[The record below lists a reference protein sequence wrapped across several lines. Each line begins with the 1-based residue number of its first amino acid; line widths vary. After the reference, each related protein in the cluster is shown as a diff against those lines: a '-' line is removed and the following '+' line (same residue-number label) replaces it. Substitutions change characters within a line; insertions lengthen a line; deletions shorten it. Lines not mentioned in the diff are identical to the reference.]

1 MELCASFIIAIPLWL
16 IASELNQL
24 KKKQIMGKQDIAFCI
39 FYGAI
44 FIAGLGVSFSYWYS
58 EIFKKK

>member
-1 MELCASFIIAIPLWL
+1 
-16 IASELNQL
+16 
-24 KKKQIMGKQDIAFCI
+24 MGKQDTAFCI

-44 FIAGLGVSFSYWYS
+44 LIAALATTFSYWYS

>member
-1 MELCASFIIAIPLWL
+1 MNKS
-16 IASELNQL
+16 
-24 KKKQIMGKQDIAFCI
+24 DIAFCI

-44 FIAGLGVSFSYWYS
+44 SIGGLCVAIHYWYY

>member
-1 MELCASFIIAIPLWL
+1 MS
-16 IASELNQL
+16 
-24 KKKQIMGKQDIAFCI
+24 KQDLAFCI

-44 FIAGLGVSFSYWYS
+44 CISGLGVAFSYWYN

>member
-1 MELCASFIIAIPLWL
+1 MS
-16 IASELNQL
+16 
-24 KKKQIMGKQDIAFCI
+24 KQDLAFCI

-44 FIAGLGVSFSYWYS
+44 FIAGLAVTFSYWYS

>member
-1 MELCASFIIAIPLWL
+1 MS
-16 IASELNQL
+16 
-24 KKKQIMGKQDIAFCI
+24 KQDLAFCI

-44 FIAGLGVSFSYWYS
+44 SIAGLATAFSYWYS

>member
-1 MELCASFIIAIPLWL
+1 M
-16 IASELNQL
+16 
-24 KKKQIMGKQDIAFCI
+24 KKSDIAFCI

-44 FIAGLGVSFSYWYS
+44 SICGLCVAIHYWYY

>member
-1 MELCASFIIAIPLWL
+1 MYLCYNKI
-16 IASELNQL
+16 NNL
-24 KKKQIMGKQDIAFCI
+24 KRNKIMNKQDLGFCI

-44 FIAGLGVSFSYWYS
+44 FIAGLAVTFSYWYS